1 MCVDVPW
8 RLEDVVRCSARC
20 AVLELL
26 GISGT
31 VGAESM
37 LCGSKVCTLSTG
49 SRSHRSFWELGTLR
63 SATNPYPNA
72 ARHGFRDDNLRSL
85 LGAEGGKPARDNEE
99 LVGSL
104 EELVSEDITPRQ
116 SHVRTACTLQD
127 SIRPRARVT

>member
-1 MCVDVPW
+1 M
-8 RLEDVVRCSARC
+8 RSSARC
-20 AVLELL
+20 ELP

-63 SATNPYPNA
+63 SATNPYPDA
-72 ARHGFRDDNLRSL
+72 ARHGFRDDKLRSL
-85 LGAEGGKPARDNEE
+85 LDGAEGYKPARDNEE

-104 EELVSEDITPRQ
+104 EELVSKDITPRQ

-127 SIRPRARVT
+127 

>member
-1 MCVDVPW
+1 M
-8 RLEDVVRCSARC
+8 RCSARC
-20 AVLELL
+20 AVLELP

-63 SATNPYPNA
+63 SATNPYPDA
-72 ARHGFRDDNLRSL
+72 ARHGFRDDKLRSL
-85 LGAEGGKPARDNEE
+85 LDGAEGYKPARDNEE

-104 EELVSEDITPRQ
+104 EELVSKDITPRQ

-127 SIRPRARVT
+127 